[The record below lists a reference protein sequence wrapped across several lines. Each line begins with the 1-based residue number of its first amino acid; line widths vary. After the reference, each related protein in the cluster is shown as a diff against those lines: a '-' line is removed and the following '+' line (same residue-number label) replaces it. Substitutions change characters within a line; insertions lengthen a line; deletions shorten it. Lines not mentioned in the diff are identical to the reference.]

1 MILSLLTINRSQLAK
16 VIKSNG
22 GRFDIYTAH
31 KLVYTLFPEEE
42 AGRDFLFRYKET
54 ASGKRI
60 VILSQREPDI
70 SRLPEEH
77 CSIKFRH
84 IPDSYFDA
92 EYYRFEVQINPVKRD
107 IKTGK
112 IVPVKGRNELIAWFC
127 GKAGKY
133 GFEAMPDTM
142 SVENTDTLI
151 FKKGEKKITLGKA
164 VFSGVL
170 KVKDK
175 EIFMQSFKK
184 GLGKGKSFGFG
195 LLEIVPNKGE

>member
-1 MILSLLTINRSQLAK
+1 MILSLLTINRIQLAK
-16 VIKSNG
+16 IIKANCG
-22 GRFDIYTAH
+22 KFDIYTAH

-42 AGRDFLFRYKET
+42 AGRDFLFKYKET
-54 ASGKRI
+54 DYGKRI

-70 SRLPEEH
+70 SLLPKEN

-107 IKTGK
+107 MKTGK
-112 IVPVKGRNELIAWFC
+112 IIPVKGRNELVSWFC
-127 GKAGKY
+127 TKAVKY
-133 GFEAMPDTM
+133 GFEVMPDTL
-142 SVENTDTLI
+142 SVDNTDTII
-151 FKKGEKKITLGKA
+151 FKKGDSKITLGKA